1 MMKFFSEKK
10 EESNLFRDLAIII
23 FSIAVAVLL
32 IKGNILS
39 GLLILTGGMAY
50 VGSFISG
57 IFFVSIFTTA
67 PATVVLGEI
76 ARVNSIFMVALFGSF
91 GSVVGDLLIFRFVKN
106 HISED
111 FSFLIKKSGL
121 KRFTAIFKTRVFHW
135 LFAFLGALVVAS
147 PLPDELAMSMMG
159 LAKIKTSVIIPLS
172 FILNFF
178 GILIVGLI
186 ARAI

>member
-1 MMKFFSEKK
+1 MIKIFSEKK
-10 EESNLFRDLAIII
+10 QERNLFRDLAIII
-23 FSIAVAVLL
+23 FSIVIAVLL
-32 IKGNILS
+32 VKSNVLS
-39 GLLILTGGMAY
+39 GLLILTGGMAA
-50 VGSFISG
+50 VSSFISG

-76 ARVNSIFMVALFGSF
+76 ARVNSIFMVALFGSL
-91 GSVVGDLLIFRFVKN
+91 GSVVGDLLIFRFVKD
-106 HISED
+106 HLSED
-111 FSFLIKKSGL
+111 FVFLIKKSGL
-121 KRFTAIFKTRVFHW
+121 KRFTAIFKTRAFHW

-159 LAKIKTSVIIPLS
+159 LAKVKTSIIIPLS
-172 FILNFF
+172 FALNFF